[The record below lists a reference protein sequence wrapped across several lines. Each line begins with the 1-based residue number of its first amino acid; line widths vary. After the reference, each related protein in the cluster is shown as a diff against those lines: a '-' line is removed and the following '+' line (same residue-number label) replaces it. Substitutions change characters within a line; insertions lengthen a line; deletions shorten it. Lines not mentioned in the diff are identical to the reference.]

1 MGYYSTTER
10 KKGVM
15 CVTKTDHD
23 LEIISNVKGHILCS
37 FMFMKNS
44 KQT

>member
-10 KKGVM
+10 KKRSDV
-15 CVTKTDHD
+15 CYDTDHD